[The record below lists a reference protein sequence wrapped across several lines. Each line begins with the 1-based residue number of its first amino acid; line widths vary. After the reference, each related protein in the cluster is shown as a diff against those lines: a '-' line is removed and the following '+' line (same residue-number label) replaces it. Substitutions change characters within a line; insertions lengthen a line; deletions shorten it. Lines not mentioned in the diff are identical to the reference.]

1 MEKTPTNTPT
11 PIDTQVK
18 QQNLNNM
25 KKDEL
30 IQLVKQHRTN
40 EEMLR
45 QEIEELRNEI
55 KTIKDM
61 LKEMKEFNPHKHI
74 DRRTVE
80 IERRLAE
87 QEQYTRREC
96 IEIVGLPEDI
106 NGEDLENHVVK
117 TFDAAGVQVKRRDFH
132 AIHRLKNRKI
142 VIAKLVNRRDAIEIL
157 KNKKKLRH
165 LSNDNKK
172 KLKSQKIYVNES
184 LCRPYRQL
192 LGKCNALFKK
202 EHLNSFYTINRKLKI
217 AYDGDNG
224 EEATV
229 ISHVQDLYDI
239 FDEEIMAEIRQQ

>member
-1 MEKTPTNTPT
+1 MAEATATTT
-11 PIDTQVK
+11 DAQAK
-18 QQNLNNM
+18 QQNLSSL

-45 QEIEELRNEI
+45 QIEELRDEI
-55 KTIKDM
+55 KTIKEM
-61 LKEMKEFNPHKHI
+61 LKEMTTFNPHRNINRRMI
-74 DRRTVE
+74 D

-96 IEIVGLPEDI
+96 VEIVGLPQDI

-117 TFDAAGVQVKRRDFH
+117 TFDAAGVQVTRRSFH
-132 AIHRLKNRKI
+132 AIHRLRDRKI
-142 VIAKLVNRRDAIEIL
+142 VIAKLVNRRDTIKIL
-157 KNKKKLRH
+157 KNKKKLRN
-165 LSNDNKK
+165 LNNDNKK
-172 KLKSQKIYVNES
+172 KLNAQKIYVNES

-202 EHLNSFYTINRKLKI
+202 KQLTSFYTVNGKLKI
-217 AYDGDNG
+217 VYDNDNT
-224 EEATV
+224 EEVAV

-239 FDEEIMAEIRQQ
+239 FDEEVMAEIQQQ